1 MGAGVLCFEGL
12 GSWFPPRSCRVPAA
26 KDARSRGARV
36 RAWAHRW
43 RTSWMR
49 VSSTSLLIAKSLSQ
63 MAIAVGALSSHR
75 RGPVSRI
82 SAASGRHSRGG
93 GGGRETYCSVRFWGT
108 GFSSV
113 LSGLSFALFLTDLG
127 VSWVTIQLYKP
138 T

>member
-1 MGAGVLCFEGL
+1 
-12 GSWFPPRSCRVPAA
+12 
-26 KDARSRGARV
+26 
-36 RAWAHRW
+36 
-43 RTSWMR
+43 MR

-82 SAASGRHSRGG
+82 SAASGRHSRGE
-93 GGGRETYCSVRFWGT
+93 GGRETYFSVRFWGT

-113 LSGLSFALFLTDLG
+113 LSGLSFALFPTDLG

>member
-36 RAWAHRW
+36 RAWAHEW

-93 GGGRETYCSVRFWGT
+93 GGGVKHTAVCVSGVLAFRV
-108 GFSSV
+108 SSPDSH
-113 LSGLSFALFLTDLG
+113 LLCFLLI
-127 VSWVTIQLYKP
+127 WVYP
-138 T
+138 G